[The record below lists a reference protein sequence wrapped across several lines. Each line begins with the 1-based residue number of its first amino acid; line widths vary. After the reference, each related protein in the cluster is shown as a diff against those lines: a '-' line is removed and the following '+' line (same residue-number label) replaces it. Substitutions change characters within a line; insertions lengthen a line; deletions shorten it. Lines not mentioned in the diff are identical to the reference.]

1 MYLSKSLVRFLRCMR
16 NGSKRLQGVNSWSNI
31 DFSSKEMH
39 AKDINEGSTSTNNHL
54 PMSE

>member
-16 NGSKRLQGVNSWSNI
+16 NGSKGFQGVYSWSNI